1 MKVWFSLVFG
11 LFYAT
16 VLKLLAKAR
25 HLPVSSLDFCVGQRT
40 DGKHVSGLFAIPGFG
55 TECLKID
62 WLHCVDLG
70 LSCDYIAS
78 LFWYIIM
85 TKDGATKHVRCSKLF
100 AEIKKFYEA
109 NNSDSRLPK
118 LVPGML
124 RAEQKGK
131 LKSPK
136 LRAKAG
142 ETRCLI
148 PCQLLLAKKFLD
160 ASQPQEHT
168 MILASE
174 HLAAMYACLSAWDPE
189 AFARSSQKFLLL
201 LAALE
206 TNFLQSKMFRVKP
219 KSHQI
224 VELSRNGTNPI
235 CTWNYRDES
244 FGHYLATLAKR
255 RGGTFSLQA
264 VASSC
269 LLRFLAANHLPVL
282 EGQV

>member
-1 MKVWFSLVFG
+1 
-11 LFYAT
+11 
-16 VLKLLAKAR
+16 
-25 HLPVSSLDFCVGQRT
+25 
-40 DGKHVSGLFAIPGFG
+40 
-55 TECLKID
+55 
-62 WLHCVDLG
+62 
-70 LSCDYIAS
+70 
-78 LFWYIIM
+78 M
-85 TKDGATKHVRCSKLF
+85 TKIDGATKHVRCSKLF

-244 FGHYLATLAKR
+244 FGHYLATRKATRWHFQFAGCGKQLLAQVLGSEPPASARGASVKR
-255 RGGTFSLQA
+255 RI
-264 VASSC
+264 SSC
-269 LLRFLAANHLPVL
+269 FACSEDFFVFYVCFNHTCL
-282 EGQV
+282 QMCFATD